1 MRAIKYKYALTLEMS
16 ISDKDMVRDAI
27 EQAIEMSKELDIRIH
42 LTNPFTQKDCYI
54 NMYENIDKKV
64 NELS

>member
-16 ISDKDMVRDAI
+16 VSVEDLVYLAC
-27 EQAIEMSKELDIRIH
+27 EQAMEISKELDIRIH